1 MNDEQIAEL
10 VRISEER
17 KNEAITI
24 VAGLGGVQGVIDA
37 IYGMGGII
45 DDGNYAKLSKEIEA
59 AQDWIR
65 KEAY

>member
-1 MNDEQIAEL
+1 MTADYTHEL
-10 VRISEER
+10 VRISEDR
-17 KNEAITI
+17 KNEAIMI

-37 IYGMGGII
+37 IHGMSGII
-45 DDGNYAKLSKEIEA
+45 DDGNYAKLCAEIKA